1 MIKRLLLFIPLL
13 IQGTV
18 LASEPLDTLRSDLRV
33 SLGTISQTTSG
44 YLTVIGPK
52 ERAVRTSG
60 KHSQALLRFR
70 YRGPSKK
77 TAPLDSG
84 AVIEQI
90 GLKMRAMN
98 TCNLLYIM
106 WRIKP
111 TEELYI
117 AIKRNPGKV
126 NYEDCGA
133 NGYKVLGRV
142 PLKPLGITAA
152 KQKTHRLGASVTET
166 AGRYACEVTID
177 GRRIWSDEINAKLIS
192 DIKGPVGFRSD
203 NGSFIFKLFVS
214 DSKFS
219 SK

>member
-1 MIKRLLLFIPLL
+1 MIKSLLLIIPLV

-18 LASEPLDTLRSDLRV
+18 MASEPVDTRRSDLRV

-44 YLTVIGPK
+44 YLTVVGPK

-70 YRGPSKK
+70 YRGPSEK

-111 TEELYI
+111 TEELYV

-126 NYEDCGA
+126 NYADCGA

-177 GRRIWSDEINAKLIS
+177 GRRIWSESINAKLIA
-192 DIKGPVGFRSD
+192 DIQGPVGFRSD

-214 DSKFS
+214 DAEGS

>member
-1 MIKRLLLFIPLL
+1 MIKTLVLFIPLV

-18 LASEPLDTLRSDLRV
+18 LASEPLDTRRADLRV

-44 YLTVIGPK
+44 YLTVVGPK

-84 AVIEQI
+84 AVIQQI

-111 TEELYI
+111 TEEIYI
-117 AIKRNPGKV
+117 AIKRNPGKLK
-126 NYEDCGA
+126 YADCGA
-133 NGYKVLGRV
+133 NGYTVLGRV

-152 KQKTHRLGASVTET
+152 TKKTHRLGAFVTET
-166 AGRYACEVTID
+166 AGRYAVKVTID
-177 GRRIWSDEINAKLIS
+177 GRKVWSDGIDAKLIA
-192 DIKGPVGFRSD
+192 DINGPVGFRSD
-203 NGSFIFKLFVS
+203 NGSFIFKLFVTDAKAS
-214 DSKFS
+214 N
-219 SK
+219 

>member
-1 MIKRLLLFIPLL
+1 MIKTLALVIPLA

-18 LASEPLDTLRSDLRV
+18 LASEPVDTRRADLRV

-44 YLTVIGPK
+44 YLTVVGPK

-70 YRGPSKK
+70 YRGPSEK

-84 AVIEQI
+84 AVIAQI

-126 NYEDCGA
+126 NYADCGA

-142 PLKPLGITAA
+142 PLKPLGITAI

>member
-1 MIKRLLLFIPLL
+1 MIKRLVLFIPLV

-18 LASEPLDTLRSDLRV
+18 IAGEPLDTRRSELRV
-33 SLGTISQTTSG
+33 SLGTISQTKSG
-44 YLTVIGPK
+44 YLTVVGPK

-70 YRGPSKK
+70 YRGPSEK

-84 AVIEQI
+84 AVIQQI

-111 TEELYI
+111 TEEIYI
-117 AIKRNPGKV
+117 AIKRNPGKSK
-126 NYEDCGA
+126 YEDCRA
-133 NGYKVLGRV
+133 NGYIVLGRV

-152 KQKTHRLGASVTET
+152 TQKTHRLGASVTET
-166 AGRYACEVTID
+166 AGRYAGEVTID
-177 GRRIWSDEINAKLIS
+177 GRRIWSGGIDAKLIA
-192 DIKGPVGFRSD
+192 DINGPVGFRSD
-203 NGSFIFKLFVS
+203 NGSFIFKLLVT
-214 DSKFS
+214 DAEAS

>member
-1 MIKRLLLFIPLL
+1 MIKRLVLFIPLV

-18 LASEPLDTLRSDLRV
+18 IAGEPLDTRRSDLRV
-33 SLGTISQTTSG
+33 SLGTISQTKSG
-44 YLTVIGPK
+44 YLTVVGPK

-70 YRGPSKK
+70 YRGPSEK

-84 AVIEQI
+84 AVIQQI

-111 TEELYI
+111 TEEIYI
-117 AIKRNPGKV
+117 AIKRNPGKSK
-126 NYEDCGA
+126 YADCGA
-133 NGYKVLGRV
+133 NGYIVLGRV

-152 KQKTHRLGASVTET
+152 TQKTHRLGASVTET
-166 AGRYACEVTID
+166 AGRYAGKVTID
-177 GRRIWSDEINAKLIS
+177 GRQIWSGGIDAKLIAG
-192 DIKGPVGFRSD
+192 INGPVGFRSD
-203 NGSFIFKLFVS
+203 NGSFIFKLFVTDAEAS
-214 DSKFS
+214 N
-219 SK
+219 

>member
-1 MIKRLLLFIPLL
+1 MTKTLMLFIPLF

-18 LASEPLDTLRSDLRV
+18 LAAEPLDTRRSDLRV
-33 SLGTISQTTSG
+33 SLGTIAQTKSG
-44 YLTVIGPK
+44 YLTVVGPK
-52 ERAVRTSG
+52 ERAVRISG

-84 AVIEQI
+84 AVIQQI

-111 TEELYI
+111 TEEIYI
-117 AIKRNPGKV
+117 AIKRNPGKAKYV
-126 NYEDCGA
+126 DCGA
-133 NGYKVLGRV
+133 NGYTVLGRV

-152 KQKTHRLGASVTET
+152 TRKTHRLGASVTET
-166 AGRYACEVTID
+166 AGRYVGEVTID
-177 GRRIWSDEINAKLIS
+177 GRRVWSGGIDAKLIS

-203 NGSFIFKLFVS
+203 NGSFIFKLFVT
-214 DSKFS
+214 DAVAGN
-219 SK
+219 